1 MSSDLLICPGCR
13 SVSEGRIDLRTIER
27 APDVDNEMVC
37 ECGRRYPIIDGVPV
51 VASEPYIEPEQSLE
65 ATRAEVA
72 SGPDD
77 APLPHLVDHLSIYI
91 DAHWPPRGAL
101 AEKIRALPA
110 VGSVVELGCSVG
122 GMLAVHPAERLVGIE
137 LGLGPARRARRLLAG
152 ERVEYLRRI
161 TGRHYEVVAAQG
173 IARPAT
179 IVCGDALDPPL
190 VPGVFDR
197 VVALNV
203 LDSVASPHQL
213 LSVIDALARPGGEIV
228 VACPYQWASEERI
241 GGADPAADLVAI
253 LRDGA
258 GLRAAYTVLDEA
270 DLDWTLRRDSRSR
283 VSYRV
288 HYLRA
293 RKGS

>member
-13 SVSEGRIDLRTIER
+13 SVSEGRIDLRTLDR
-27 APDVDNEMVC
+27 AGDEMVC
-37 ECGRRYPIIDGVPV
+37 ECGRRFPIIDGVPV
-51 VASEPYIEPEQSLE
+51 VASEPYVEPEQSLE

-72 SGPDD
+72 RGPDD
-77 APLPHLVDHLSIYI
+77 APLPHLIDHLSIYM
-91 DAHWPPRGAL
+91 DAHWPPRGEL
-101 AEKIRALPA
+101 AERIRALPA

-122 GMLAVHPAERLVGIE
+122 GTLAVHPADRLVGIE

-161 TGRHYEVVAAQG
+161 TGRHYEVAVAEG

-179 IVCGDALDPPL
+179 VVCGDALDPPL

-197 VVALNV
+197 VVALNL
-203 LDSVASPHQL
+203 LDSVASPRQL
-213 LSVIDALARPGGEIV
+213 LSVIDALARPGGEIIM
-228 VACPYQWASEERI
+228 ACPYQWVTPDSERI

-258 GLRAAYTVLDEA
+258 GLRAAYTIVDEA
-270 DLDWTLRRDSRSR
+270 ELDWTLRRDARAQLG
-283 VSYRV
+283 YRI

>member
-1 MSSDLLICPGCR
+1 
-13 SVSEGRIDLRTIER
+13 
-27 APDVDNEMVC
+27 
-37 ECGRRYPIIDGVPV
+37 
-51 VASEPYIEPEQSLE
+51 
-65 ATRAEVA
+65 
-72 SGPDD
+72 
-77 APLPHLVDHLSIYI
+77 
-91 DAHWPPRGAL
+91 
-101 AEKIRALPA
+101 
-110 VGSVVELGCSVG
+110 
-122 GMLAVHPAERLVGIE
+122 MLAVHPAERLVGIE

-152 ERVEYLRRI
+152 ERVPYLRRI
-161 TGRHYEVVAAQG
+161 TGRHYEVVEAQG

-203 LDSVASPHQL
+203 LDSVASPRQL

-228 VACPYQWASEERI
+228 IACPYQWVTEERI

-270 DLDWTLRRDSRSR
+270 ELDWGLRRDARAR
-283 VSYRV
+283 LEYRI
-288 HYLRA
+288 HYLWA

>member
-13 SVSEGRIDLRTIER
+13 SMSEGRIDLRTLER
-27 APDVDNEMVC
+27 AGDEMAC
-37 ECGRRYPIIDGVPV
+37 ECGRRYPIIDGVVV
-51 VASEPYIEPEQSLE
+51 VASEPFVEPEQSLE
-65 ATRAEVA
+65 ATRAEVEG
-72 SGPDD
+72 GPDD
-77 APLPHLVDHLSIYI
+77 APLLHLADHLSIYM

-101 AEKIRALPA
+101 ADRIRALPA

-161 TGRHYEVVAAQG
+161 TGRHYEIAEAQG
-173 IARPAT
+173 IPRPAT

-197 VVALNV
+197 VVALNL
-203 LDSVASPHQL
+203 LDSVASPRQL

-228 VACPYQWASEERI
+228 LACPYQWVTQERI

-258 GLRAAYTVLDEA
+258 GLRAAYTIVDEA
-270 DLDWTLRRDSRSR
+270 ELDWTLCRDSRSQ
-283 VSYRV
+283 VVYRT
-288 HYLRA
+288 HYVRA

>member
-1 MSSDLLICPGCR
+1 
-13 SVSEGRIDLRTIER
+13 
-27 APDVDNEMVC
+27 MVC

-51 VASEPYIEPEQSLE
+51 VVSEPYIEPEQSLE

-77 APLPHLVDHLSIYI
+77 APLPHLVDHL
-91 DAHWPPRGAL
+91 DLHGCAL
-101 AEKIRALPA
+101 A
-110 VGSVVELGCSVG
+110 S
-122 GMLAVHPAERLVGIE
+122 
-137 LGLGPARRARRLLAG
+137 ARRARQKSRRCLQSARWSSSVRYGRDARGASGGATRRDRARPRAG
-152 ERVEYLRRI
+152 AARAAVARGRARRVFRPI

-258 GLRAAYTVLDEA
+258 GLRAPTPCSTRPTSTGPCAGI
-270 DLDWTLRRDSRSR
+270 
-283 VSYRV
+283 
-288 HYLRA
+288 RA
-293 RKGS
+293 AG